1 MDTQRKLKVKN
12 TLISPPRRF
21 ISRCEGLIYLQF
33 RLRIHWDILLDSSK
47 NQEEK
52 EGDITDTWTLFCIN
66 NLMSSF

>member
-52 EGDITDTWTLFCIN
+52 EGDIRFFFVLIT
-66 NLMSSF
+66 